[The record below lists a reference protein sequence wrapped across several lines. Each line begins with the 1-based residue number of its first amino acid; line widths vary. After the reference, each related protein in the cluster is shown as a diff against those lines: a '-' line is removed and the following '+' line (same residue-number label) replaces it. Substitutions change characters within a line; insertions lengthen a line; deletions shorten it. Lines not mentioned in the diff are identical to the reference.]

1 MVMDKKLI
9 QKICNTTSLILLVVF
24 VIKTITD
31 YFQYDP
37 LINSAP
43 FYVWI
48 IVNALW
54 FVLPAITALIIGLI
68 LAKKQ

>member
-1 MVMDKKLI
+1 MVMNKKLI

-37 LINSAP
+37 LSNSAP

-68 LAKKQ
+68 LVKKQ